1 MVSGKR
7 ATRCGGV
14 TEGPG
19 RPIETDRLNL
29 NESVDTEE
37 SVDSFHTF
45 EMFSSAAGPMRLSV
59 LSGI

>member
-1 MVSGKR
+1 VSGKR

-29 NESVDTEE
+29 NLNESVDTEE

-45 EMFSSAAGPMRLSV
+45 ECFRLRPG
-59 LSGI
+59 LCGYPF